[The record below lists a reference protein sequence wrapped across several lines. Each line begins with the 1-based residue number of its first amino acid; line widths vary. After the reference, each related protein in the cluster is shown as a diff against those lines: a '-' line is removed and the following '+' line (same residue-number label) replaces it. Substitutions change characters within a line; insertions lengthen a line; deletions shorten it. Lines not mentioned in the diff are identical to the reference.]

1 MRWITSLL
9 GLALPSWVLPV
20 SVVGVLVF
28 SLGGAYLKGR
38 HDANENCK
46 AATLEAQIKIL
57 KRDIAIQAAAD
68 RQEDIARAK
77 TEQENALLK
86 TKVEAYAEQISPD
99 GNCRLTADD
108 VKRLREFGR

>member
-1 MRWITSLL
+1 MKWVTSLL

-46 AATLEAQIKIL
+46 AATLEAQIKKL
-57 KRDIAIQAAAD
+57 RGQQAALGD
-68 RQEDIARAK
+68 
-77 TEQENALLK
+77 
-86 TKVEAYAEQISPD
+86 EAYYAQLEK
-99 GNCRLTADD
+99 L
-108 VKRLREFGR
+108 LRELAAVYAP

>member
-9 GLALPSWVLPV
+9 GLTLPSWVLPV
-20 SVVGVLVF
+20 SMVGVLVF

-38 HDANENCK
+38 HDANENCQ
-46 AATLEAQIKIL
+46 AAALAAQIKIL

-68 RQEDIARAK
+68 KQEDLAK
-77 TEQENALLK
+77 VKIEAENLALK
-86 TKVEAYAEQISPD
+86 DKVEAYAKQITPD

-108 VKRLREFGR
+108 VKRLREFRR